1 MKRKRVALLVLII
14 TAFITS
20 CSVIDKMVL
29 SDGRAVYQKKDSAD
43 LAQRDVIEGCIVD
56 ASTNKPIQGVVV
68 EIKNANFGL
77 GYYRLETDSAGCFRV
92 DNFIKHVV
100 YRIEATTEGY
110 ITYRHT
116 EAIRAGRY
124 DIRLQREGILTGVIK
139 DSSGSPVSGVEIR
152 LRGTDYVQYADT
164 EGGEGRE
171 PISRPLIAATDA
183 HGHYR
188 FNKLSAGSYTAA
200 FEKSGYIKETAQIK
214 DIKHGETFSLPMQM
228 FRPAS
233 IGGKIS
239 IQGIDAPAVNIDVT
253 LKGRATH
260 AAVSYPDGSYAIEDV
275 KPGNYK
281 LSLSHRGFYSKG
293 TDVIAIRE
301 GESKKNL
308 NFMMTPKEASAEVYT
323 DRYTFAV
330 GQPLTFNLKTFRL
343 EKAKARLYKV
353 PMDILLKG
361 RVNPNDLKPG
371 RHGLKM
377 IREWEALI
385 KDFTPYEWRE
395 QSLDALGSLPAGG
408 YCIEVA
414 GSEKIINRK
423 FFSVTSVGVVVKRS
437 RESVF
442 AYVTDL
448 VANKPVPN
456 ASVILFDITP
466 KKKDG
471 KEEKGDGDDGRA
483 RSHRRYRPAYK
494 PPERIEDLPIKI
506 MDKSKTGKDGTAL
519 FSIKSNQHLSIL
531 TIGAD
536 GGYAFCNTGSPDTF
550 IQEKNKFFIYT
561 DRPVYRAG
569 DMVFFKIIGKA
580 RDSRF
585 IPLDSTDIHYEIK
598 NVDANESLDRGAAKL
613 DEWGT
618 FNNSLHLDAD
628 AGLGTHEIRV
638 GTNPARLYGVGRFY
652 VDQYRKPEFK
662 IDITPA
668 KSYFTN
674 RDNVEFKVEAKY
686 LFGSPLKGAL
696 LRYRF
701 YESRLRDA
709 DTNYWWEE
717 ERGESESYNR
727 IKLEGDK
734 YLDDNGI
741 AMLRLSSGDFPY
753 DREITLEA
761 TVMDKSNV
769 SITGKATVKVG
780 RGDYYIKINPVRNF
794 FADTEKKDV
803 ELRTITHDGKP
814 RSSSV
819 DIKVYRYIWKPWQR
833 VYVHDRR
840 PLFEKTIVT
849 DSSGAIRFEL
859 PKRFD
864 SYGEFDITATGKDTR
879 DNIIT
884 ASRVVWIYSDRAGA
898 RVDSRFKNLEL
909 TVSDAK
915 LEKPGEITALVK
927 SRFADGYVCLTV
939 EGRDIHERKVMK
951 MNGNVL
957 PVKITIRGEY
967 APNVFITATM
977 QRNRA
982 LYTTTA
988 EVILPNPDT
997 AMEIRMK
1004 PDRDRYMPGE
1014 KATVQITATDEKGA
1028 PVKAD
1033 LSLGVV
1039 DEAIYLIRRDHT
1051 PKMRDFFYS
1060 KISNWVLTNYSYP
1073 FTILAGAGKEGKV
1086 KIREKFAD
1094 TAYWKADIKTDARGT
1109 AVVDFN
1115 VPDNLTTWRLTARGH
1130 DREGRV
1136 GERKENILV
1145 TQDLIARIGKPRFFI
1160 EGDTVGLIGIV
1171 NSNTTRGLPQIATE
1185 FKVNGDTLPPD
1196 EKTNISLPAYGSASE
1211 YYTVKVPE
1219 GKKSL
1224 DIFFQAVG
1232 DSEAKDALKIPV
1244 SVFSRGVNYKLYGV
1258 GDMVE
1263 NRNVEMT
1270 PLRDTEDFEFKP
1282 EELVISLNPD
1292 PVSQLLRASKYLA
1305 EYPYGCIEQTIN
1317 RFLPALALKN
1327 LLKQKGLEHRI
1338 ADAKLDD
1345 KIKVGL
1351 DRMEKEQNSD
1361 GAWGWW
1367 SGDRGNEFITGYV
1380 LYAFHTAKSLG
1391 YEVDKETVAKGIAA
1405 AERMLKGTNIE
1416 GDEARSFLLYNY
1428 SLWGKWDSKAFDDI
1442 NKSKDASPYRLAFL
1456 IKAMANVKKLDISKE
1471 EKKKID
1477 EVLQKKTTVLRNMLK
1492 KDRFGVYWEPFGNRS
1507 WEWPG
1512 GATEITA
1519 HVLSALIEAGD
1530 RSPLPSQI
1538 VASLMKRSKGDAWI
1552 STKETASVFFAV
1564 CKYLEAAGVSASGK
1578 GDIRFTMGDKEIA
1591 AIAYDTNDT
1600 KDVGALSKRVKLDS
1614 ARKGKSFQVAAS
1626 GNAGADV
1633 SFGLTLSGNLYFRE
1647 NRFLSLFKSEDRSIK
1662 SLENGIGLFRSFAL
1676 VTRVRDINNNEYLVP
1691 QDFDKSHS
1699 LKVGDEIL
1707 VKIKFRAQD
1716 SFEYLVLEDFLP
1728 AGFEVVRKNAYDDYQ
1743 PYSRSERWDN
1753 RMVFFFT
1760 KINKDAVYEIAYTMR
1775 AELPGNFLVKP
1786 ARMECM
1792 YEPSIQGWSAPAR
1805 FTVLKK

>member
-1 MKRKRVALLVLII
+1 
-14 TAFITS
+14 
-20 CSVIDKMVL
+20 VID
-29 SDGRAVYQKKDSAD
+29 
-43 LAQRDVIEGCIVD
+43 
-56 ASTNKPIQGVVV
+56 IQ
-68 EIKNANFGL
+68 
-77 GYYRLETDSAGCFRV
+77 
-92 DNFIKHVV
+92 
-100 YRIEATTEGY
+100 
-110 ITYRHT
+110 
-116 EAIRAGRY
+116 
-124 DIRLQREGILTGVIK
+124 
-139 DSSGSPVSGVEIR
+139 
-152 LRGTDYVQYADT
+152 
-164 EGGEGRE
+164 
-171 PISRPLIAATDA
+171 
-183 HGHYR
+183 
-188 FNKLSAGSYTAA
+188 
-200 FEKSGYIKETAQIK
+200 
-214 DIKHGETFSLPMQM
+214 
-228 FRPAS
+228 
-233 IGGKIS
+233 
-239 IQGIDAPAVNIDVT
+239 
-253 LKGRATH
+253 
-260 AAVSYPDGSYAIEDV
+260 
-275 KPGNYK
+275 
-281 LSLSHRGFYSKG
+281 
-293 TDVIAIRE
+293 E

-308 NFMMTPKEASAEVYT
+308 NFIMTPKEASAEVYT
-323 DRYTFAV
+323 DRYTFAI

-343 EKAKARLYKV
+343 EKVKVRLYKV

-361 RVNPNDLKPG
+361 RANPNDIKPG

-377 IREWEALI
+377 IREREELI

-423 FFSVTSVGVVVKRS
+423 FFSVTSIGVVVKRS
-437 RESVF
+437 RETVF

-471 KEEKGDGDDGRA
+471 KEEKSDADAEHA
-483 RSHRRYRPAYK
+483 RSSRRYRPAYK

-519 FSIKSNQHLSIL
+519 FPIKSNQHLSIL

-569 DMVFFKIIGKA
+569 DTVFFKIIGKA

-585 IPLDSTDIHYEIK
+585 IPLGSTDIHYEIK
-598 NVDANESLDRGAAKL
+598 NIDADESLNRGAAKL

-618 FNNSLHLDAD
+618 FNSSLNLDTD
-628 AGLGTHEIRV
+628 AGLGAHEIRV
-638 GTNPARLYGVGRFY
+638 GTNPAQLYGVGKFY

-662 IDITPA
+662 IEITPA
-668 KSYFTN
+668 QPYFTN
-674 RDNVEFKVEAKY
+674 RDTVEFKVEAKY
-686 LFGSPLKGAL
+686 LFGSQLKGAL

-709 DTNYWWEE
+709 DTTYWWEE

-741 AMLRLSSGDFPY
+741 AMLKLSSGDFPY

-761 TVMDKSNV
+761 TVMDRSNV

-803 ELRTITHDGKP
+803 EIRTIAHDGKP
-814 RSSSV
+814 RSASV
-819 DIKVYRYIWKPWQR
+819 DIKVYRYVWKPWQR

-840 PLFEKTIVT
+840 PLFEKTVVT
-849 DSSGAIRFEL
+849 DSSGAVRFEL

-864 SYGEFDITATGKDTR
+864 SFGEFDITATGKDGR
-879 DNIIT
+879 DNIIS
-884 ASRVVWIYSDRAGA
+884 ASRVVWIYSERAGA
-898 RVDSRFKNLEL
+898 RFDSRFKNLEL
-909 TVSDAK
+909 TVNDAK
-915 LEKPGEITALVK
+915 LEKPGEITALIK

-939 EGRDIHERKVMK
+939 EGRDIHERKVLK

-957 PVKITIRGEY
+957 PVKITMRGEY

-977 QRNRA
+977 QRSRA

-988 EVILPNPDT
+988 EVTLPNPDT

-1004 PDRDRYMPGE
+1004 PDRERYMPGE

-1094 TAYWKADIKTDARGT
+1094 TAYWKADIKTDAQGI
-1109 AVVDFN
+1109 AVVDFS

-1136 GERKENILV
+1136 GERKENVLV
-1145 TQDLIARIGKPRFFI
+1145 TQDLIARIGKPRFLI
-1160 EGDTVGLIGIV
+1160 EGDTAGLIGIV
-1171 NSNTTRGLPQIATE
+1171 NSNTSRGLPRIETE
-1185 FKVNGDTLPPD
+1185 FKVNGGTLPPD
-1196 EKTNISLPAYGSASE
+1196 EKMKISLPAYGSASE

-1219 GKKSL
+1219 GRKSL

-1244 SVFSRGVNYKLYGV
+1244 SVFSRGVNYKLYGA
-1258 GDMVE
+1258 GDMAE

-1270 PLRDTEDFEFKP
+1270 PLGDTEDFEFKP

-1338 ADAKLDD
+1338 ADVKLDD

-1351 DRMEKEQNSD
+1351 DRLEKEQNSD

-1405 AERMLKGTNIE
+1405 VERMLKGKNIE
-1416 GDEARSFLLYNY
+1416 SDEARSFLLYNY

-1442 NKSKDASPYRLAFL
+1442 NKNTDASPYRLAFL
-1456 IKAMANVKKLDISKE
+1456 IKAMANVKKLNISKE
-1471 EKKKID
+1471 EQKKID
-1477 EVLQKKTTVLRNMLK
+1477 ETMQKNITTLRNMLK
-1492 KDRFGVYWEPFGNRS
+1492 KDRFGAYWEPFGNRP

-1519 HVLSALIEAGD
+1519 HVLSALIESGD
-1530 RSPLPSQI
+1530 RSPLPPQI

-1564 CKYLEAAGVSASGK
+1564 CKYLEAVGVSSSGK
-1578 GDIRFTMGDKEIA
+1578 GDIRFTTGDTEIA
-1591 AIAYDTNDT
+1591 TIAYDTNDT
-1600 KDVGALSKRVKLDS
+1600 KDVSVLSKRVKLDS
-1614 ARKGKSFQVAAS
+1614 ASKGKSFKVAAS

-1662 SLENGIGLFRSFAL
+1662 ALENGIGLFRGFAL

-1691 QDFDKSHS
+1691 QEFDKSHG

-1716 SFEYLVLEDFLP
+1716 SFEYLVLEDYLP

-1743 PYSRSERWDN
+1743 PYSRGERWDN

-1760 KINKDAVYEIAYTMR
+1760 KINKDAVYGIAYTMR
-1775 AELPGNFLVKP
+1775 AELPGDFLVKP